1 MEKILEDEGSLGG
14 TYASLGEYVNDTYNA
29 YYERFLGVVQHYLN
43 GNPYINSD
51 DFYLDLDFVKYS
63 SRVVISILS
72 EVVIP
77 FLFPE
82 NVND

>member
-1 MEKILEDEGSLGG
+1 MCGKNLEDEGSLGG

-51 DFYLDLDFVKYS
+51 DFYLDLDFDKTTKEQMIFQIRLLYK
-63 SRVVISILS
+63 LS
-72 EVVIP
+72 
-77 FLFPE
+77 
-82 NVND
+82 